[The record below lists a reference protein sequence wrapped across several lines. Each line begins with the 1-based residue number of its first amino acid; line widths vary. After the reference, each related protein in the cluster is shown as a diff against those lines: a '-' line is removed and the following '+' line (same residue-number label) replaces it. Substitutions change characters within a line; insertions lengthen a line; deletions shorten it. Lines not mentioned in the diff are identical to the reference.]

1 MEPISTAWCERC
13 RAYRPVTIFNVEE
26 VEEASPHD
34 GIVVVCVAC
43 GAVIAG
49 LDAPGGMFGQ

>member
-13 RAYRPVTIFNVEE
+13 GALRPVTIFNGEE
-26 VEEASPHD
+26 FEEASPDD
-34 GIVVVCVAC
+34 GIVVLCVAC
-43 GAVIAG
+43 GAVIAR